1 MKPAI
6 EVYERLGEF
15 PRLSTANMVNYQIR
29 ALFREME
36 LEKKVTMNYHTYGD
50 GVVKVDKLLSDV
62 VSSHDLRASF
72 ITNLLNLQVD
82 RFKVQAMT
90 HKAMNDGTAFSV
102 YDKRSEIDRAIE
114 FYEATK
120 DINSEFYRYK

>member
-1 MKPAI
+1 
-6 EVYERLGEF
+6 
-15 PRLSTANMVNYQIR
+15 
-29 ALFREME
+29 
-36 LEKKVTMNYHTYGD
+36 
-50 GVVKVDKLLSDV
+50 
-62 VSSHDLRASF
+62 
-72 ITNLLNLQVD
+72 
-82 RFKVQAMT
+82 MT